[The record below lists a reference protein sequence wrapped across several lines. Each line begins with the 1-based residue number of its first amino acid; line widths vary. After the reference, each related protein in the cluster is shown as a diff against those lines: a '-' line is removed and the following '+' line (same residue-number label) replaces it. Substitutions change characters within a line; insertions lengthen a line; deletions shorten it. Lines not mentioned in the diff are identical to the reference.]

1 MIHIPRANLARFCFN
16 IINIC
21 TNYNAFL
28 SSGLMLGLAA
38 PSSGLGIWL
47 LPLLGEAKEVKTH
60 RTHTCL
66 PPVPACALPAPPHW
80 HTHTETLS
88 YSEVLMEAGGINTWH
103 FQGQEFHQIL
113 PSWPVSNVMVL
124 TFLEKETDYSWAVI
138 TKCTM
143 YTGLYTQVCVHTP
156 AGRH

>member
-21 TNYNAFL
+21 TNYKCIPVFRTDARLGCPQLWPWHLTPAFVRRSKGSEDPQNPHL
-28 SSGLMLGLAA
+28 SSPLFLLVH
-38 PSSGLGIWL
+38 S
-47 LPLLGEAKEVKTH
+47 LPL
-60 RTHTCL
+60 
-66 PPVPACALPAPPHW
+66 
-80 HTHTETLS
+80 HTETRS

-113 PSWPVSNVMVL
+113 PSWAVSNVMVL

-138 TKCTM
+138 TKCTV

-156 AGRH
+156 AGGL